1 MRAVISSE
9 GQMQSR
15 EWTSYLQ
22 RCCNSTNVNARPGGG
37 SPNPTCGVAAPL
49 PSPGH
54 TRRLRGRPGATPR
67 LSHPRRPSA
76 QPGPRPRP
84 RPPRPPP
91 TRSSSGS
98 GSGPGRSARAPQALQ
113 ARSSRRGPL
122 SAPTSPHLLQ
132 HGGPRQP
139 HFREPRQRRSRGPG
153 TRTDEAGSLRAWRS
167 RSNSG
172 NPTPLP
178 LPGPQGRSKWGR
190 GDSEWEDPGGARE
203 WAGRGGARS
212 QDSGW
217 GTGRSKQERKVKDAA
232 LGTSWFV
239 AWRCCCRLQSV
250 IPLVWM
256 S

>member
-1 MRAVISSE
+1 ML
-9 GQMQSR
+9 GGGPPP
-15 EWTSYLQ
+15 L
-22 RCCNSTNVNARPGGG
+22 ARP
-37 SPNPTCGVAAPL
+37 
-49 PSPGH
+49 H
-54 TRRLRGRPGATPR
+54 TA
-67 LSHPRRPSA
+67 S
-76 QPGPRPRP
+76 P
-84 RPPRPPP
+84 RPPGRDSAPLTPAPALSAARTPAPPPAAPPPP

-113 ARSSRRGPL
+113 ARSRRHGPL
-122 SAPTSPHLLQ
+122 SAPTAPHLLQ

-203 WAGRGGARS
+203 WAGQGEKPGLRLGPGQVQA
-212 QDSGW
+212 GEE
-217 GTGRSKQERKVKDAA
+217 SK
-232 LGTSWFV
+232 
-239 AWRCCCRLQSV
+239 RCCFRDFMVCCLEMLLPPTECHSSSV
-250 IPLVWM
+250 DVLRAGVGVRGMIP
-256 S
+256 